1 MVFIQTK
8 KSFVSPI
15 SYDSDNP
22 MADIYGANLYN
33 RYLQASRA
41 TKAQMQAKSGG
52 GGAET
57 VDDAPKM
64 TSTEL
69 GGGSGVYGA
78 EEDLP
83 EGCSSI
89 LVCTGVYS
97 RDQQE
102 LPSDTTQTVT
112 EQRIFHGHRDFRFD
126 PNLTQPSFIVQDVKD
141 AVELVFQQEGWPLQ

>member
-1 MVFIQTK
+1 
-8 KSFVSPI
+8 
-15 SYDSDNP
+15 

-33 RYLQASRA
+33 RYLQTSQRA
-41 TKAQMQAKSGG
+41 KAQMQAK
-52 GGAET
+52 GGAHGSDLLT
-57 VDDAPKM
+57 DSVDGVHQM

-69 GGGSGVYGA
+69 GGGSNVYETTG
-78 EEDLP
+78 EHP

-102 LPSDTTQTVT
+102 LPSDPNQTVT

-126 PNLTQPSFIVQDVKD
+126 PSLTQPSFVVEDVKE
-141 AVELVFQQEGWPLQ
+141 AVELVFQQEGWPLE